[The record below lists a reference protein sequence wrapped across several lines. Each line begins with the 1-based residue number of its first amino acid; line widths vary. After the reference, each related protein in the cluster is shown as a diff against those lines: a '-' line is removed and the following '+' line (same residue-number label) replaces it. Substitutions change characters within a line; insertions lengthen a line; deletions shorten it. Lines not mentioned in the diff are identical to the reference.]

1 MVCLCGSHTLD
12 RYVFCRFCP
21 CKLVDLFISYWIYR
35 WQPIWLL
42 PEPDCSIE
50 TLEKQ
55 TKLTSIKYY
64 TMKLRVTVLGAGFG
78 GLELSTILSETMG
91 DRLDLTLIDQN
102 DSFFFGF
109 SKLDVM
115 FGRKSPNAVKIPYS
129 SVVKTGVTF
138 RKETIIAI
146 DPVSKTV
153 TTNNG
158 KYEADVLV
166 VALGANYDFTATPGL
181 TTWGNEFYSFS
192 GAEKLRGV
200 IPQFTK
206 GHAVVGVCSA
216 PFKCPP
222 APSEAALMLHDYLVS
237 HGVRDA
243 CSISLVIPFG
253 LPIPPSP
260 DSSTALLKAF
270 EERNIRFIPQ
280 RRVSSVDEN
289 KRVILDDGTE
299 LPCDLLLGIPKH
311 VAPDVVLQSG
321 LAENGWIPVDRANLR
336 TKFPNVYAIGDVT
349 SVGTPKAG
357 VFAEGAAKIAAASIM
372 AVFNGIENNTPYTG
386 AGSCYIEFGKGQ
398 VARVDVDFF
407 SGPKPFGIH
416 HEASAALVVDKEHF
430 GSSRKTRW
438 FGR

>member
-1 MVCLCGSHTLD
+1 
-12 RYVFCRFCP
+12 
-21 CKLVDLFISYWIYR
+21 
-35 WQPIWLL
+35 
-42 PEPDCSIE
+42 
-50 TLEKQ
+50 
-55 TKLTSIKYY
+55 
-64 TMKLRVTVLGAGFG
+64 MKLRITVLGAGFG
-78 GLELSTILSETMG
+78 GLELSSILSETIG

-115 FGRKSPNAVKIPYS
+115 FGYKTSNAVKIPYS

-153 TTNNG
+153 ITNNG

-181 TTWGNEFYSFS
+181 TTWGNEYYSFS
-192 GAEKLRGV
+192 GAEKLRDA
-200 IPQFTK
+200 IPHFTK

-222 APSEAALMLHDYLVS
+222 APSEAALMLHDYLTS
-237 HGVRDA
+237 RGVRDA

-260 DSSTALLKAF
+260 DSSKALLKAF
-270 EERNIRFIPQ
+270 EERNIRFIPE
-280 RRVSSVDEN
+280 RKVSRVDEN

-357 VFAEGAAKIAAASIM
+357 VFAEGAAKVAAASII
-372 AVFNGIENNTPYTG
+372 AAFNGKENDTPYTG
-386 AGSCYIEFGKGQ
+386 AGSCYIEFGKGH

-430 GSSRKTRW
+430 GSSRKARW
-438 FGR
+438 FGK